1 MRLWNI
7 IKWNWF
13 CLKNRRKNKRVVKE
27 MEILDVQVDWTIL
40 KNHEW
45 RGGYFK
51 DNLSANEILGLTII
65 KHSYECKSGLET
77 ILVPWSRENYEE
89 RIKNIK
95 DLGGDAGTTQH

>member
-1 MRLWNI
+1 MNLLNK

-13 CLKNRRKNKRVVKE
+13 CLKNRRKNKMAVKE
-27 MEILDVQVDWTIL
+27 MEIMDRTIL

-45 RGGYFK
+45 VGGYFK

-65 KHSYECKSGLET
+65 KHSYECKRGFET
-77 ILVPWSRENYEE
+77 ILVPWSRENYER

-95 DLGGDAGTTQH
+95 DWGGDARTPQH